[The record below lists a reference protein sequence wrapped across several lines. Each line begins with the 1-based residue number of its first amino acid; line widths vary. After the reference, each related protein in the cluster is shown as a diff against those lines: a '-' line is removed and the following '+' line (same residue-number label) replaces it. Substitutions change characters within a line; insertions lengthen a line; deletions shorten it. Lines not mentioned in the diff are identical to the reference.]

1 MGGAVKHPEAGK
13 AFDLSDECNKLM
25 DIPDSDIKVI
35 PSDGYGNPTILRQII
50 EQEKI
55 DAIRQAVHLVEEACQ
70 LVDSTMDDQAY
81 DEGQYEAYGK
91 YGFNQLLGNGNPYD
105 GSLFTLI
112 EKLEGQDND

>member
-1 MGGAVKHPEAGK
+1 MQRGTKHNRLEANSSPIAESSGK
-13 AFDLSDECNKLM
+13 AVSFKRNNKM
-25 DIPDSDIKVI
+25 K
-35 PSDGYGNPTILRQII
+35 
-50 EQEKI
+50 QEKI